1 MVIYR
6 LRSFMTAVTG
16 LFVASMVCA
25 QVSVEVS
32 GIHRFGPETSE
43 AEACRLATDRAK
55 RLAIERV
62 VGETVRADRLL
73 VCKEGSGDTS
83 PAQRSG
89 CRLSQT
95 LWSALSGSL
104 LDARVTQTTITPY
117 LGGRACNVTLEAVVA
132 KPNGEPDPDFDL
144 QVTLDRPIYRIG
156 EAIQLTVAPTQP
168 GYLTVFNWAPL
179 GQTTAPLIRLLPV
192 DTGLPLAI
200 AAKQVLPRDG
210 TQLLIGGFPIDPGE
224 SSWIPPDTWAEY
236 LIAVYTRE
244 PLQWPDQISL
254 SDFGRKLHEIPRR
267 DIRWQSHIFQ
277 VIQKPQLKKEVLQ

>member
-1 MVIYR
+1 MFISC
-6 LRSFMTAVTG
+6 LRSLMTAATG
-16 LFVASMVCA
+16 LLMASVAFA

-43 AEACRLATDRAK
+43 AEACRLATERAK
-55 RLAIERV
+55 RIAIERV

-73 VCKEGSGDTS
+73 VCKEGSGETS
-83 PAQRSG
+83 AARRSG

-104 LDARVTQTTITPY
+104 LDARVTETTITPY

-156 EAIQLTVAPTQP
+156 EVIQLTVAPTHP

-179 GQTTAPLIRLLPV
+179 GQTTAPLTRLLPV
-192 DTGLPLAI
+192 DSGVPLAI
-200 AAKQVLPRDG
+200 TDQQVVPRDG
-210 TQLLIGGFPIDPGE
+210 TQLRIGGFPIDAGE

-244 PLQWPDQISL
+244 PLQWPDQMSL
-254 SDFGRKLHEIPRR
+254 SEFGRKLHEIPRR

-277 VIQKPQLKKEVLQ
+277 VIQQPQLKKEVLQ